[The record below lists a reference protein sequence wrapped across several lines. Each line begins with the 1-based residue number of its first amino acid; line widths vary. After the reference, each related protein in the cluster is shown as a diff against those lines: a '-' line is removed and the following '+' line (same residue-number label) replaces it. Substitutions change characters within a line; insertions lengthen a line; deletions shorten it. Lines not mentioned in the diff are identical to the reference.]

1 MTGKKLLSLLLCVCM
16 VSSVF
21 VTWTFPAMAADQSEY
36 AHIDVDSIKAEQIY
50 EDKTVS
56 VSVNAPK
63 DVTYFM
69 FVPEEDA
76 RYLMYSMG
84 DKYDPAG
91 TLYDSKGDLL
101 IDKNGGSDYDNFLIE
116 ADLYKGNTYYLACK
130 MYSDTDTGNFDVIVT
145 KFSASG
151 GGAPDEGEGEN
162 PPAVEGDNI
171 NVSDILT
178 AGIISPEKMT
188 RSIRITEPGC
198 TAYYTFTPETSGI
211 YDISLIKI
219 TEEITV
225 KLYDDIGIYITEA
238 SGASD
243 HFNFEADLNAGTT
256 YYLGFK
262 YANPESIGNFTVH
275 INFLGGSEPEPVLP
289 DIDVTSISSTPLVL
303 GETITADLM
312 SGMGAVYYHFAP
324 TESGTYSLSFE
335 KLFCDHVW
343 SMYTQD
349 GYKSCEGGDS
359 NDYTVT
365 FDLTA
370 GFTYYFSV
378 TFKDPANQGTT
389 FTRLDYI
396 GVPEAPKPDLDV
408 NSINATEL
416 PIDSHT
422 ECYIDKLD
430 QMQYFVFKAPED
442 AEYKFEFYK
451 VFSKANVC
459 LYDSNGYLI
468 DKWNFGSD
476 STFVQ
481 KLTQGCI
488 YYLGVRMIDGE
499 TPTCIIV
506 NATIQGGSEAPS
518 HPFFELYDGY
528 HGGFH
533 ISGSDYISFV
543 FTPDADRTYIF
554 KELSGNDTICR
565 LYDADK
571 NLLATFDDG
580 KSTFGFDARY
590 DYSANQ
596 KYYFEVSH
604 FDANYQ
610 GYIEV
615 RFDSLRTADE
625 LFFDCDSVSGYVG
638 TNSEINCLTQP
649 YDSNE
654 PITWKSSDESIVAI
668 KNGTLYFNGV
678 GTVTI
683 TATAESGASASITV
697 NSLASTDILLGTH
710 KLVANTDYETNCYTF
725 TPAKTGKYAIKI
737 AGDATVTLVLFVLN
751 TPGCQYYS
759 GSEIYFSA
767 ELLAGVTYAIRLST
781 TAPTDN
787 TEFTLTIKEAWVPE
801 SFVIAE
807 ESVEL
812 KTGEHY
818 KLNAY
823 FLPEFSYEE
832 PIWWMSSN
840 SNIVRVENGMLFAVS
855 AGTVTIKAKTESGY
869 SDSLTVTVNEP
880 DSIYLD
886 SPVSITFTNTE
897 TVTDT
902 VTYKFTSNA
911 YATHYFKLAS
921 ASQKNTYEIEVIVDG
936 NVVNNYY
943 ISGFDGSQEIWLN
956 SGDTVYF
963 RITCVSG
970 IGEFKADFSITT
982 QLSVDR
988 INIVFINGSPE
999 ATVGGIAQLGVN
1011 HQPIDAPAPMVTWSS
1026 SNESIATVDQNG
1038 FVTFLS
1044 AGKVTITA
1052 STIDGTNLKA
1062 SRTFNVTSI
1071 DSLVIGENTTASFT
1085 YPGQEIRF
1093 AFTPQEDGIYLFKS
1107 SLWSNDPYIR
1117 LYDSNMEYLDEND
1130 DANGAWGFSLSYKLV
1145 KGNLYYITV
1154 HERDIGDVVFSVT
1167 KQKSVSSISVLKSP
1181 DKSEYYSNYPDQ
1193 SINLQGLELL
1203 ITYEDGESF
1212 VWEYTESWMVSEYLR
1227 FSFDPSNFAETGYIV
1242 FTVGD
1247 VSVGH
1252 TFKLVDNPVSKI
1264 EIVESGN
1271 TKYFFETEGHYD
1283 YVDKETMYYY
1293 YMLKD
1298 HSDAILKVTFTDG
1311 TTETVNLGGYLLGEP
1326 VTYSNDNQHYAPWSL
1341 GSNNEVIVSYLGHTT
1356 TLYVTVEANP
1366 IDRIELS
1373 GADTIELIVEQNGFW
1388 DWRWDNEL
1396 GCEVEYFRYEYPYLG
1411 NLEITIH
1418 YADGTKKTACLN
1430 EIGNYSTYDFQRNTP
1445 WVLGG
1450 EQHIVISYMNRS
1462 AYLNV
1467 LIIENPIKSI
1477 EVVEHPQL
1485 QINYGDSKYGY
1496 TSNGEYSIENLSLDG
1511 VKLMITY
1518 TTGESELVNATDIMY
1533 DGFYA
1538 SFSLPRDIK
1547 EPGDYPVV
1555 INYLG
1560 HKAMFYINITES
1572 PVKSL
1577 SILKQPN
1584 NTSADYGFLPS
1595 LSGMQIGILFVDGTE
1610 KTVNVTDS
1618 NHYYDMGRFIIVD
1631 DEGNNII
1638 AQLIDVM
1645 QETVSSYYRYKFEVS
1660 YLGASD
1666 FLDLR
1671 APMNN
1676 DISHI
1681 EIDSFESDD
1690 NNESFTLNFTVTD
1703 VNGNK
1708 RSYSLDSFHV
1718 EVAESF
1724 DGSIEYAILAF
1735 ESGVGTTMYYATP
1748 VYNNG
1753 KLIRTLIT
1761 IFETT
1766 VYIDHISQGDDIPE
1780 SNGGDV
1786 DGDGY
1791 ITNSDVTV
1799 LIRSLCG
1806 WNESNAKYC
1815 DVNGDGKVN
1824 NRDAI
1829 SLIQKVND
1837 FKHEEI
1843 PDPTPLP
1850 DGYESLA

>member
-1 MTGKKLLSLLLCVCM
+1 
-16 VSSVF
+16 
-21 VTWTFPAMAADQSEY
+21 
-36 AHIDVDSIKAEQIY
+36 
-50 EDKTVS
+50 
-56 VSVNAPK
+56 
-63 DVTYFM
+63 
-69 FVPEEDA
+69 
-76 RYLMYSMG
+76 MYSMG

-91 TLYDSKGDLL
+91 TLYDSNGDLL
-101 IDKNGGSDYDNFLIE
+101 IDKKGGSDYDNFLIE
-116 ADLYKGNTYYLACK
+116 ADLFYKGNTYYLACR

-171 NVSDILT
+171 DVSDILT
-178 AGIISPEKMT
+178 AGTISPEKLT
-188 RSIRITEPGC
+188 RPIRIKEPGS
-198 TAYYTFTPETSGI
+198 TVYYTFTPETSGI

-243 HFNFEADLNAGTT
+243 YFNFEADLNAGTT

-262 YANPESIGNFTVH
+262 YANPESIGSFTVQ
-275 INFLGGSEPEPVLP
+275 INLLGGSEPEPVVP
-289 DIDVTSISSTPLVL
+289 DIDVSSISSTALIL
-303 GETITADLM
+303 GETMKAELM
-312 SGMGAVYYHFAP
+312 SGMGAIYYHFAP
-324 TESGTYSLSFE
+324 TESGTYSMTFE
-335 KLFCDHVW
+335 KLFCDHIW

-349 GYKSCEGGDS
+349 GYKSCEREDT

-370 GFTYYFSV
+370 GFTYYFSIS
-378 TFKDPANQGTT
+378 FKDPANQGTT

-396 GVPEAPKPDLDV
+396 GVPEAPTPDLDV

-422 ECYIDKLD
+422 DCYIDNLD

-442 AEYKFEFYK
+442 AEYNFEFYK
-451 VFSKANVC
+451 IMGKANAC

-481 KLTQGCI
+481 KLAQGCI

-518 HPFFELYDGY
+518 RPIFELYDGY
-528 HGGFH
+528 RGGHH
-533 ISGSDYISFV
+533 IGCGSSILFI
-543 FTPDADRTYIF
+543 FAPDANKTYFF
-554 KELSGNDTICR
+554 KELSGNDTVCR
-565 LYDADK
+565 IYDENK

-580 KSTFGFDARY
+580 KNTLSFDARY
-590 DYSANQ
+590 DFCAYQ
-596 KYYFEVSH
+596 KYYLEISYY
-604 FDANYQ
+604 DANQ
-610 GYIEV
+610 EGYFEITFE
-615 RFDSLRTADE
+615 SLIPADE
-625 LFFDCDSVSGYVG
+625 LFFDCDSINGYTG
-638 TNSEINCLTQP
+638 TNSYLNCFKNP
-649 YDSNE
+649 DNSNE
-654 PITWKSSDESIVAI
+654 PITWKSSDDSIVSI
-668 KNGTLYFNGV
+668 KNETLFFNSV
-678 GTVTI
+678 GTVII
-683 TATAESGASASITV
+683 TATTESGVSASITV
-697 NSLASTDILLGTH
+697 NSLASTAISLGTH
-710 KLVANTDYETNCYTF
+710 ELTANSYYETTCYTF
-725 TPAKTGKYAIKI
+725 TPTKNGKYAFKI
-737 AGDATVTLVLFVLN
+737 SGDTTVSLDFFMPDKCGMRCYN
-751 TPGCQYYS
+751 

-767 ELLAGVTYAIRLST
+767 ELVAGLTYGIRLGT
-781 TAPTDN
+781 TATTDN
-787 TEFTLTIKEAWVPE
+787 TVFTLTVKETTTPE
-801 SFVIAE
+801 NFVITE
-807 ESVEL
+807 ENVDL
-812 KTGEHY
+812 KIGEIY

-840 SNIVRVENGMLFAVS
+840 SNIVRVESGMLFAVS

-897 TVTDT
+897 TITDT

-921 ASQKNTYEIEVIVDG
+921 ASQKNTYEIEAIVDG

-943 ISGFDGSQEIWLN
+943 ISGFGGSQEIWLN

-963 RITCVSG
+963 RITCISG

-982 QLSVDR
+982 QLPVDR

-999 ATVGGIAQLGVN
+999 AAVGGSAQLGVN

-1026 SNESIATVDQNG
+1026 SDESIATVDQNG
-1038 FVTFLS
+1038 YVTFLS

-1062 SRTFNVTSI
+1062 SRTFNVTKI
-1071 DSLVIGENTTASFT
+1071 DSLVLGKDTTASFT
-1085 YPGQEIRF
+1085 SPDQQIRY
-1093 AFTPQEDGIYLFKS
+1093 AFIPEEDGLYLFKS

-1130 DANGAWGFSLSYKLV
+1130 DANGAWGFSLSYNLV

-1167 KQKSVSSISVLKSP
+1167 KQKSVTSISVSKAP
-1181 DKSEYYSNYPDQ
+1181 TKNEYYLNYPEQ
-1193 SINLQGLELL
+1193 SLNLWGLELL
-1203 ITYEDGESF
+1203 VTYEDGESF
-1212 VWEYTESWMVSEYLR
+1212 TWQYTDSWIVNDSLR
-1227 FSFDPSNFAETGYIV
+1227 FNIDTSNFAETGYVV
-1242 FTVGD
+1242 FTVGG

-1283 YVDKETMYYY
+1283 YIDKETMYYY

-1311 TTETVNLGGYLLGEP
+1311 TTQTVNLGDYLLDEQ
-1326 VTYSNDNQHYAPWSL
+1326 VSYSNKTQSYAPWTL
-1341 GSNNEVIVSYLGHTT
+1341 GSENEVVVSYLGHTT
-1356 TLYVTVEANP
+1356 VLYVTVEANP
-1366 IDRIELS
+1366 VDRIELS
-1373 GADTIELIVEQNGFW
+1373 GANTIELILEQQGCW
-1388 DWRWDNEL
+1388 DWRWDNVL
-1396 GCEVEYFRYEYPYLG
+1396 GEVQYFRYEYPYLG
-1411 NLEITIH
+1411 NLEITVYYTNGTQKTVHLYELGTYFIH
-1418 YADGTKKTACLN
+1418 
-1430 EIGNYSTYDFQRNTP
+1430 DFQRDIP

-1450 EQHIVISYMNRS
+1450 EQQIVISYMNRS

-1467 LIIENPIKSI
+1467 LIIENPIASV
-1477 EVVEHPQL
+1477 EVVEYPVID
-1485 QINYGDSKYGY
+1485 INYGDGKYGY
-1496 TSNGEYSIENLSLDG
+1496 TSGGEYNIESLSLDG

-1538 SFSLPRDIK
+1538 SYSFPRYIK
-1547 EPGDYPVV
+1547 ELGDYAVT

-1560 HKAMFYINITES
+1560 HEASFYITISES
-1572 PVKSL
+1572 PVESL
-1577 SILKQPN
+1577 TISKLPDN
-1584 NTSADYGFLPS
+1584 PYTDYYFIPS
-1595 LSGMQIGILFVDGTE
+1595 LSGMQLAILFADGTE
-1610 KTVNVTDS
+1610 QIVNVTDD
-1618 NHYYDMGRFIIVD
+1618 NHHYEMGQYVILDNYGNRILATIVSVMDDSASGYYV
-1631 DEGNNII
+1631 
-1638 AQLIDVM
+1638 
-1645 QETVSSYYRYKFEVS
+1645 YRFEVS
-1660 YLGASD
+1660 YFGASD
-1666 FLDLR
+1666 FLDLK

-1676 DISHI
+1676 DISNLD
-1681 EIDSFESDD
+1681 IDSFEIVD
-1690 NNESFTLNFTVTD
+1690 EGSFTLNITITD
-1703 VNGNK
+1703 ANGNK
-1708 RSYSLDSFHV
+1708 RSYSLDSTTIMETYSSEDLV
-1718 EVAESF
+1718 EYDV
-1724 DGSIEYAILAF
+1724 LAF
-1735 ESGVGTTMYYATP
+1735 ENGVGTTMYSVSLY
-1748 VYNNG
+1748 YENG
-1753 KLIRTLIT
+1753 ELVRTDISIFDIT
-1761 IFETT
+1761 ICIFHDNE
-1766 VYIDHISQGDDIPE
+1766 GGEPE
-1780 SNGGDV
+1780 NKVGDV
-1786 DGDGY
+1786 DGDG
-1791 ITNSDVTV
+1791 IVTNSDVTV
-1799 LIRSLCG
+1799 LIRLLSG
-1806 WNESNAKYC
+1806 WNIDAGNS
-1815 DVNGDGKVN
+1815 DVNGDGKIN

-1829 SLIQKVND
+1829 SLIQIVND
-1837 FKHEEI
+1837 FKHEDLEI
-1843 PDPTPLP
+1843 PSRP
-1850 DGYESLA
+1850 